1 MKRISSVENMKDKYF
16 PSGIYGEKYLL
27 PVAVMTTPLGGA
39 GGGAAEPPGPL
50 ATCKK
55 NIRKTYQK
63 NNMTPTFERKV
74 SEIYINIT

>member
-1 MKRISSVENMKDKYF
+1 MKSISSVENMKDKYF

-55 NIRKTYQK
+55 NIRKTY
-63 NNMTPTFERKV
+63 MTPTLEKKV